1 MTALDSRASY
11 PIRENAT
18 QKTIP
23 AETSDQRLWRA
34 YGQVLGTLVV
44 LYLFFDRG
52 FAHFHIP
59 HTPAYVGELVITLGI
74 ACAAISTRW
83 VRSALSGDPLISVAI
98 AWMLWGA
105 LRTIPNMHI
114 FGIQN
119 AVHDAALW
127 YYTLFAL
134 LFITAA
140 TAAPDLTQ
148 WWLRWFSRL
157 LPALSVWLLTTL
169 LLNKTGVKGPSFRFN
184 NVPFLSHK
192 PGNVC
197 VAALLCLAFLW
208 LVPMI
213 NFRRFTRIAL
223 SMLNLIT
230 IVFGA
235 TQTRGGGLA
244 AAIAILI
251 GLVIV
256 GRRQRSAITLG
267 LVATLVLGF
276 GLASVSGAALH
287 TRERTISVSQLVE
300 NIESFGFGHAS
311 SSNPQLQGTE
321 NFRFSLWSKIYDE
334 QKSSGHL
341 VDGFGFG
348 PNLANIGGVSASKS
362 QTQTLSLRSAH
373 NSPLDVF
380 ARTGIIGFALWLMMF
395 LGWFRRMWR
404 AHRRYRAD
412 GNDADRGLVDFC
424 MIGTV
429 AIIVNSIFDPTL
441 EGAQVAAVLF
451 ALFGL
456 GVLCARRPILG
467 LDTEGHDHIT
477 DPGSL
482 SPKVRAGFKHVL
494 ANPTASTSA

>member
-1 MTALDSRASY
+1 MTMLGARTTRSGSVGPSVAFS
-11 PIRENAT
+11 P
-18 QKTIP
+18 P
-23 AETSDQRLWRA
+23 ETSDQKLWRA
-34 YGQVLGTLVV
+34 FGRVLGTVVV

-59 HTPAYVGELVITLGI
+59 HTPVYVGEAVIAFGI
-74 ACAAISTRW
+74 VCAAISTQW
-83 VRSALSGDPLISVAI
+83 VRRALSGDSLIAVTI

-105 LRTIPNMHI
+105 LRTIPNMPS

-119 AVHDAALW
+119 AIHDAALW

-134 LFITAA
+134 LLITAA
-140 TAAPDLTQ
+140 TAVPDLTQ

-169 LLNKTGVKGPSFRFN
+169 LLNKTGVKGPSLRFD

-208 LVPMI
+208 LVPVL
-213 NFRRFTRIAL
+213 NYRRLTRIAL
-223 SMLNLIT
+223 SVLNLIT

-244 AAIAILI
+244 AAIAILV
-251 GLVIV
+251 GLVII
-256 GRRQRSAITLG
+256 GRRQRPAATLG
-267 LVATLVLGF
+267 LAAALVLGF
-276 GLASVSGAALH
+276 GLASITGAALH
-287 TRERTISVSQLVE
+287 TRERTISVSQLVQ
-300 NIESFGFGHAS
+300 NIESFGLGQSS

-334 QKSSGHL
+334 QKSSSHL

-380 ARTGIIGFALWLMMF
+380 ARTGIVGGTLWLFMF

-404 AHRRYRAD
+404 AHRRYRVD
-412 GNDADRGLVDFC
+412 GNEADRGLIDFC
-424 MIGTV
+424 MLGTI
-429 AIIVNSIFDPTL
+429 AIIINSIFDPTL
-441 EGAQVAAVLF
+441 EGAQVAAILF
-451 ALFGL
+451 SLFGI
-456 GVLCARRPILG
+456 GIICARRPVLG
-467 LDTEGHDHIT
+467 PDQETDNEAAEPEPAGLKTRASFGHLHS
-477 DPGSL
+477 DP
-482 SPKVRAGFKHVL
+482 AG
-494 ANPTASTSA
+494 T

>member
-1 MTALDSRASY
+1 MTALGTRVTF
-11 PIRENAT
+11 PIRANAAD
-18 QKTIP
+18 KIRP
-23 AETSDQRLWRA
+23 PETSDQRLWRT
-34 YGQVLGTLVV
+34 YGKVLGVLVV

-59 HTPAYVGELVITLGI
+59 HTPAYVGELVIAFGI
-74 ACAAISTRW
+74 VCAALSTRW
-83 VRSALSGDPLISVAI
+83 VRIALSGDPLIAVAI
-98 AWMLWGA
+98 AWMIWGA
-105 LRTIPNMHI
+105 LRTIPNMPI

-127 YYTLFAL
+127 YYTFFAL

-169 LLNKTGVKGPSFRFN
+169 LLNKLGVKGPTFRFN

-208 LVPMI
+208 LVPVI
-213 NFRRFTRIAL
+213 NFRRFARIAL
-223 SMLNLIT
+223 SMLNLVT

-244 AAIAILI
+244 AAIAIVI
-251 GLVIV
+251 GLVII
-256 GRRQRSAITLG
+256 GRRQRSAVTLG
-267 LVATLVLGF
+267 LMATLVLGF
-276 GLASVSGAALH
+276 GLASLSGAALR
-287 TRERTISVSQLVE
+287 TRERTISVSQLVQ

-334 QKSSGHL
+334 QRSSGHL

-380 ARTGIIGFALWLMMF
+380 ARTGIIGAALWLMMF

-404 AHRRYRAD
+404 SHRRYRAD
-412 GNDADRGLVDFC
+412 GNEADRGLIDFC

-451 ALFGL
+451 ALFGI

-467 LDTEGHDHIT
+467 QDADENNDTT
-477 DPGSL
+477 DSESL
-482 SPKVRAGFKHVL
+482 APKLRAGFKHVL
-494 ANPTASTSA
+494 ANPTASARV